1 MLFTSYAKY
10 ICQFFPAVFLRNKN
24 LSALDVSCL
33 LPHDGLSLVFLFLKY
48 SFFFKKSSL
57 LDIGGLDVPY
67 SHVRSGLVSYNAS
80 LWYIFKLS
88 DGSRLVIFSLPT
100 QPGALSY
107 EKAGLQSA
115 EVLFRNARWL
125 EREAAE
131 SYGLFFSGKRDR
143 RALFTVPLLYNSPL
157 RKKYPTIGF
166 YEIFFCSFLKKLKFK
181 NLSLQV

>member
-33 LPHDGLSLVFLFLKY
+33 LPHGGLSLIFLFLKY
-48 SFFFKKSSL
+48 SFFFKKSYL
-57 LDIGGLDVPY
+57 LDIGGLDVPC
-67 SHVRSGLVSYNAS
+67 SQAHSRSVSYNAS

-100 QPGALSY
+100 PPRASSN
-107 EKAGLQSA
+107 ERAGLPSA
-115 EVLFRNARWL
+115 EGLFRNARWL

-131 SYGLFFSGKRDR
+131 AYGLFFLGKRDR

-166 YEIFFCSFLKKLKFK
+166 YEIFFCNFLKKLKFK